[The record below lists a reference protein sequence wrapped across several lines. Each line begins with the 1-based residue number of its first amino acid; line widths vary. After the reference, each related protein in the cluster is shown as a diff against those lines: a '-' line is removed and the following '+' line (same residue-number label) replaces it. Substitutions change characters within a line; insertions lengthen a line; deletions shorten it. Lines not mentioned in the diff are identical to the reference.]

1 MSEKTGFECALYGFQ
16 TLLFG
21 LPISGILAWLIYKG
35 TFMGGAEVEFTFPWS
50 SIGISVLGVFLVIF
64 ITTMYALSMIKKENI
79 VDALRDDMN

>member
-1 MSEKTGFECALYGFQ
+1 MAK
-16 TLLFG
+16 
-21 LPISGILAWLIYKG
+21 YKG